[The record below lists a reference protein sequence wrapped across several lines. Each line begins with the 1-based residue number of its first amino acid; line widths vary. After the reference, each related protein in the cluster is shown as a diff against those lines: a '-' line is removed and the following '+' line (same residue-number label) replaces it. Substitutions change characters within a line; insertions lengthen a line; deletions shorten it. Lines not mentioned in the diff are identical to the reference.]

1 MANGALLSSKIVSQ
15 EEEPRLRAIPTVQTA
30 VILAI
35 GVTEKGPI
43 GVPTLCQSWEDYRKT
58 FGGFTVDSELA
69 LSVYGTY
76 RNDPSAWIYVV
87 RTCHYTISGGGLV
100 WTPDAVQAEVD
111 LDGTS
116 GTAAQGAITGSIA
129 GPWDLTPGDDLD
141 VDIDGGG
148 VVNVPINAVQA
159 IRAGGAVSLPVTIA
173 HGFTLVV
180 DNHAGDQVVAYAA
193 AHASVD
199 AAIADINSQI
209 VGARAVNNGGAIDFE
224 SDTYGTDSTVQLKD
238 EVGTGL
244 ADIGH
249 TAGTTTEATSD
260 VANINS
266 VTGAEMKSIIEGLVA
281 GCTVTTET
289 TGELTITSDKAG
301 GGPTSTVQIAASSSA
316 DDEFGFDNNVHAGTA
331 TTTLPVVTIKGK
343 YPGTYAQ
350 GLTPEIVD
358 ASNGEATYFNMLVKD
373 SEGVTLEVWPNMQ
386 LADDTADDFIEAILN
401 HATQGS
407 IYFEAEDLGVGT
419 RPDNT
424 TSAVLAGGDDG
435 LTGLADDDFIGDEA
449 AQTGLHAFD
458 TVLDGTILI
467 VPGRTGATMQTGMV
481 DWTNLYRAGK
491 VFPILDPVSG
501 YTAAEMKTYMT
512 TSALKGLSEA
522 GAMYWPEIKV
532 LNPSK
537 ATFGT
542 DEEITVAPSGWCAG
556 VYSRVDNS
564 REGGIYDPPAG
575 VRKSARVAR
584 GRIIGAV
591 GFADDN
597 VLREEIRDLIYP
609 ERINPISTLPGYPI
623 FLDGVYTLQGDG
635 NFPTIAERRGVSH
648 IETQIENAL
657 QFARHSNNDED
668 LRADCFRTVY
678 KYLVDQMKLGAF
690 RSKNPQTAFWVD
702 FSEALNTPSVIA
714 ALKLLGRIGLA
725 TQKPAEFIVLSFSQD
740 TRAIE
745 EELAS

>member
-15 EEEPRLRAIPTVQTA
+15 EEEPRLRAIPNVQTA

-35 GVTEKGPI
+35 GTTEKGPI
-43 GVPTLCQSWEDYRKT
+43 GVPTLCQSWEDYRKV
-58 FGGFTVDSELA
+58 FGGFTVDSEIA

-76 RNDPSAWIYVV
+76 RNDPSAWVYVV

-100 WTPDAVQAEVD
+100 WTADALQAEVD

-116 GTAAQGAITGSIA
+116 GAASQGAETGSIA
-129 GPWDLTPGDDLD
+129 GPWALTPGDTLD
-141 VDIDGGG
+141 VRIDGGG
-148 VVNVPINAVQA
+148 AGVATFAATQAVLTGGAPA
-159 IRAGGAVSLPVTIA
+159 IAAMTGKTVIFTVDGGAVQTVT
-173 HGFTLVV
+173 FT
-180 DNHAGDQVVAYAA
+180 AA
-193 AHASVD
+193 AVSVATALNELNDQSVGCKWIDDGGGNID
-199 AAIADINSQI
+199 AASDLYGSNSEIDIT
-209 VGARAVNNGGAIDFE
+209 G
-224 SDTYGTDSTVQLKD
+224 
-238 EVGTGL
+238 GTGL
-244 ADIGH
+244 AEIGH
-249 TAGTTTEATSD
+249 SIATSPGTGD
-260 VANINS
+260 PVADIS
-266 VTGAEMKSIIEGLVA
+266 AVTGAEAKALIEAAVA
-281 GCTVTTET
+281 NPCTVTTET

-301 GGPTSTVQIAASSSA
+301 GGPTSIVQVDAGSSA
-316 DDEFGFDNNVHAGTA
+316 DDEFGFDNAAHAGTA
-331 TTTLPVVTIKGK
+331 TTTVPVLTIKGK
-343 YPGTYAQ
+343 YPGTYSES
-350 GLTPEIVD
+350 LTPEIVE

-373 SEGVTLEVWPNMQ
+373 SEGVALEVWPNMQ
-386 LADDTADDFIEAILN
+386 LADDTAADFVEAIIN

-407 IYFEAEDLGVGT
+407 IYFEAEDLGIGT
-419 RPDNT
+419 RPDDT
-424 TSAVLAGGDDG
+424 TTATLAGGDDG
-435 LTGLADDDFIGDEA
+435 LSGLVDDDFVGDEA

-458 TVLDGTILI
+458 TILDGTILI

-491 VFPILDPVSG
+491 VFPILDPLTG
-501 YTAAEMKTYMT
+501 TTAADMKTYMT
-512 TSALKGLSEA
+512 SSALKGLSEA
-522 GAMYWPEIKV
+522 GAMYWPEINV

-537 ATFGT
+537 AVFGT

-591 GFADDN
+591 GLADEN
-597 VLREEIRDLIYP
+597 VLREEVRDLIYP
-609 ERINPISTLPGYPI
+609 ERINPITTLPGYPI

-668 LRADCFRTVY
+668 LRADSFRTVY
-678 KYLVDQMKLGAF
+678 AYLVAQMKLGAF
-690 RSKNPQTAFWVD
+690 RSKNPATAFWVD

-745 EELAS
+745 EELLG